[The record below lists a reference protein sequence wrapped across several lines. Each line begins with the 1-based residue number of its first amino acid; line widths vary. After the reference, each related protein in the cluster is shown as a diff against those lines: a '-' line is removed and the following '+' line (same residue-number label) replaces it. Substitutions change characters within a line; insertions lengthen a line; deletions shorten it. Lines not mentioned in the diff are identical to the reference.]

1 MIHRFNPKIYP
12 RLLWVQIGKEIP
24 EGFSDVAEFKDSCD
38 AQVDCCHDDKANRG
52 GVLIRFEN
60 LEAANVSNI
69 THESIHAA
77 IEILS
82 YCDIKLDADNSEVLC
97 YLAGWIAGCCG
108 EVVSNERKEIE
119 K

>member
-1 MIHRFNPKIYP
+1 MIYGFDPQIYP

-24 EGFSDVAEFKDSCD
+24 EGFSDVAEFRENAD
-38 AQVDCCHDDKANRG
+38 AQIDCCHDDTANRG

-69 THESIHAA
+69 THEAIHAA
-77 IEILS
+77 IEIQR

-97 YLAGWIAGCCG
+97 YLAGWIAKCCA
-108 EVVSNERKEIE
+108 EVEMKAREAIG
-119 K
+119 